1 MRKGLFAAGMA
12 ILLVA
17 CSSQEPPEEKTTKSL
32 KDELLTYRSANEV
45 CTSETSE
52 CIEWTK
58 LMLKC
63 EENLAKMVP
72 GNACT
77 IAEEYRE
84 DVTGIEL
91 SSSPGAYNF

>member
-17 CSSQEPPEEKTTKSL
+17 CSQEPPEEKTTKSL

-63 EENLAKMVP
+63 EENLAKMVS
-72 GNACT
+72 GTACSK
-77 IAEEYRE
+77 AEEYRE
-84 DVTGIEL
+84 EVTGIEL
-91 SSSPGAYNF
+91 SSSPGAYDF